1 MLQLKCVQ
9 RGASMMFWNILDIY
23 SMESYLSIKYWY
35 SSYQIAKCQFHKFWS
50 YKQIWTKLKNH
61 SRQITLAL
69 TTVYIGW
76 KFRTNTIWD
85 STNQISNTVFIG
97 ITISLIHIA
106 WTCTWTARP
115 HIITTCTLN
124 KSFLKRIFSNK
135 VLQLN
140 TFCFLQNQ
148 L

>member
-9 RGASMMFWNILDIY
+9 RGASMMFWNVLDIY

-35 SSYQIAKCQFHKFWS
+35 PSYQIAKCQFHKFWS

-69 TTVYIGW
+69 TTVYIGR

-85 STNQISNTVFIG
+85 STNQIPDAVFIS
-97 ITISLIHIA
+97 ITISLVNIA

-115 HIITTCTLN
+115 HIITTCRLN
-124 KSFLKRIFSNK
+124 NKNLIKNIFE
-135 VLQLN
+135 
-140 TFCFLQNQ
+140 
-148 L
+148 